1 MGTVPLCP
9 PSAIMRPHMEHSVQT
24 WGPQR
29 RRDVGLDPEEGMG
42 MLRERVRGCSEDG
55 APLYGDTLR
64 EPGVLSLE
72 KGMLQGDLSAAS
84 QYL

>member
-1 MGTVPLCP
+1 MEGRWAGMGTVPLCP

-42 MLRERVRGCSEDG
+42 MLRERVWGCSEGPGG
-55 APLYGDTLR
+55 AQR
-64 EPGVLSLE
+64 MEHLSV
-72 KGMLQGDLSAAS
+72 GTH
-84 QYL
+84 